1 MKKCR
6 VTLPRRDVEG
16 LEEAIR
22 KAMED
27 SDVQLTLE
35 VGDVDAATV
44 KDCFISKNE
53 SATEE
58 AEDEK
63 EVGTAALIDFVQG
76 KITRIEQE
84 WHRDS

>member
-6 VTLPRRDVEG
+6 ITLPRDVEG
-16 LEEAIR
+16 LEQAIR
-22 KAMED
+22 NDMEG
-27 SDVQLTLE
+27 SGIELAFE
-35 VGDVDAATV
+35 VGDVGAATV
-44 KDCFISKNE
+44 NDCFIPQNE

-58 AEDEK
+58 IENEK

>member
-6 VTLPRRDVEG
+6 IALPRDVEG
-16 LEEAIR
+16 LEQAIR
-22 KAMED
+22 NDMEG
-27 SDVQLTLE
+27 SGIELAFE
-35 VGDVDAATV
+35 VGDVGAATV
-44 KDCFISKNE
+44 KDCFIPQNE

-58 AEDEK
+58 TENEK
-63 EVGTAALIDFVQG
+63 EVGTAALVDFVQG

>member
-6 VTLPRRDVEG
+6 ITLPRDVEG
-16 LEEAIR
+16 LEQAIR
-22 KAMED
+22 NDMEG
-27 SDVQLTLE
+27 SGIELAFE
-35 VGDVDAATV
+35 VGDVGAATV
-44 KDCFISKNE
+44 KDCFIPQNE

-58 AEDEK
+58 TENEK

-84 WHRDS
+84 WHIDS

>member
-6 VTLPRRDVEG
+6 ITLPRDVEG
-16 LEEAIR
+16 LEQAIR
-22 KAMED
+22 NDMEG
-27 SDVQLTLE
+27 SGIELAFE
-35 VGDVDAATV
+35 VGDVGAATV
-44 KDCFISKNE
+44 KDCFIPQNE

-58 AEDEK
+58 TENEK

-84 WHRDS
+84 WHRDG

>member
-6 VTLPRRDVEG
+6 ITLPRDVEG
-16 LEEAIR
+16 LEQAIR
-22 KAMED
+22 NDMEG
-27 SDVQLTLE
+27 SGIELAFE
-35 VGDVDAATV
+35 VGDVGAATV
-44 KDCFISKNE
+44 KDCFIPQNE

-58 AEDEK
+58 TENEK
-63 EVGTAALIDFVQG
+63 EVGTDALIDFVQG

>member
-6 VTLPRRDVEG
+6 IALPRDVEG
-16 LEEAIR
+16 LEQAIR
-22 KAMED
+22 NDMEG
-27 SDVQLTLE
+27 SGIELAFE
-35 VGDVDAATV
+35 VGDVGAATV
-44 KDCFISKNE
+44 KDCFIPQNE

-58 AEDEK
+58 TENEK
-63 EVGTAALIDFVQG
+63 GVGTAALIDFVQG

>member
-6 VTLPRRDVEG
+6 IALPRDVEG
-16 LEEAIR
+16 LEQAIR
-22 KAMED
+22 NDMEG
-27 SDVQLTLE
+27 SGIELAFE
-35 VGDVDAATV
+35 VGDVGAATV
-44 KDCFISKNE
+44 KDCFIPQNE

-58 AEDEK
+58 TENEK

>member
-6 VTLPRRDVEG
+6 IALPRDVEG
-16 LEEAIR
+16 LEQAIR
-22 KAMED
+22 NDMEG
-27 SDVQLTLE
+27 SGIELAFE
-35 VGDVDAATV
+35 VGDVGAATV
-44 KDCFISKNE
+44 KDCFIPQNE

-58 AEDEK
+58 TEDEK

>member
-1 MKKCR
+1 M
-6 VTLPRRDVEG
+6 EG
-16 LEEAIR
+16 SGIELAF
-22 KAMED
+22 
-27 SDVQLTLE
+27 E
-35 VGDVDAATV
+35 VGDVGAATV
-44 KDCFISKNE
+44 KDCFIPQNE

-58 AEDEK
+58 TENEK

>member
-6 VTLPRRDVEG
+6 ITLPRDVEG
-16 LEEAIR
+16 LEQAIR
-22 KAMED
+22 NDMEG
-27 SDVQLTLE
+27 SGIELAFE
-35 VGDVDAATV
+35 VGDIGAATV
-44 KDCFISKNE
+44 KDCFIPQNE

-58 AEDEK
+58 TENEK

>member
-1 MKKCR
+1 MKTCR
-6 VTLPRRDVEG
+6 IVLPRDAEG
-16 LEEAIR
+16 LEQAIR
-22 KAMED
+22 KGMKGSGIELAF
-27 SDVQLTLE
+27 E
-35 VGDVDAATV
+35 VGDVGAATV
-44 KDCFISKNE
+44 KDCFIPQNE

-58 AEDEK
+58 TENEK

>member
-6 VTLPRRDVEG
+6 ITLPRDVEG

-22 KAMED
+22 NAMEGTAGIE
-27 SDVQLTLE
+27 LAFE
-35 VGDVDAATV
+35 VGDVGPATV
-44 KDCFISKNE
+44 TDCFIPQNE

-58 AEDEK
+58 TEDEK

-76 KITRIEQE
+76 KITRIEQKLRGE
-84 WHRDS
+84 S

>member
-6 VTLPRRDVEG
+6 IALPRDVEG
-16 LEEAIR
+16 LEQAIR
-22 KAMED
+22 NDMEG
-27 SDVQLTLE
+27 SGIELAFE
-35 VGDVDAATV
+35 VGDVGAATV
-44 KDCFISKNE
+44 KDCFIPQNE

-58 AEDEK
+58 TENEK

-84 WHRDS
+84 WHRDG